1 MKVSIVGIHNLK
13 QTLHVSSINAD
24 VNNEIKNFELKFDE
38 LLSNIASF
46 LTEHGHD
53 VSLVANFS
61 SAPMSIMALN
71 KLESIGVSVYPDLQ
85 NEITYDLTLKTD
97 SETYQFKDQTKLTLS
112 NFQIEEIRQS
122 DYLITNLDSYDTLA
136 NFHNYKVDK
145 VIVINTIPMFRALN
159 FVEGI
164 VLDSTPE
171 NKEETITSLMQS
183 GLSWLAIFNGDHI
196 EFHTLK
202 HSYKLNFDSHQAFL
216 DQFLKALEAKAL
228 ITWLEANQIP
238 E

>member
-1 MKVSIVGIHNLK
+1 MKVSIVGVHNLK
-13 QTLHVSSINAD
+13 QTIHVSSIDTNR
-24 VNNEIKNFELKFDE
+24 NNEINNFELKFDE
-38 LLSNIASF
+38 SLTHLASF
-46 LTEHGHD
+46 LKEQGHE
-53 VSLVANFS
+53 VSLIANFS

-71 KLESIGVSVYPDLQ
+71 ELESNGVSVYPDLQ

-97 SETYQFKDQTKLTLS
+97 KDTYIFKDQTKLSLS
-112 NFQIEEIRQS
+112 NFQTEKIKQS
-122 DYLITNLDSYDTLA
+122 EYLITNLDSYDILA
-136 NFHNYKVDK
+136 DFHNYKVDK

-183 GLSWLAIFNGDHI
+183 GLSWMAIFNGEHI

-202 HSYKLNFDSHQAFL
+202 HSYKLNFDSYHAFL

-228 ITWLEANQIP
+228 ITWLEANQIT
-238 E
+238 